1 MDQERTYC
9 KCCGHEVWPSQPE
22 ESIATQLCLIECGI
36 PSSIARGIDTWNRRK
51 LINVV
56 SEKKVR
62 VKVYDE
68 DYQDEVWDYDYIY
81 VNTYLCTDCF
91 KYGIHA
97 SICHQGRLPYLRRDV
112 NWFLE
117 WHKDIISDEEKKY
130 ALKKYKIPTEGIYN
144 CRYYRTEHTT
154 TMEDDTKYITST

>member
-9 KCCGHEVWPSQPE
+9 KCCEHEVWPSQPE
-22 ESIATQLCLIECGI
+22 ESIATQLCLIECGL
-36 PSSIARGIDTWNRRK
+36 PSSLAREIDTWNRRK

-62 VKVYDE
+62 VRVYDE
-68 DYQDEVWDYDYIY
+68 DYQEEVWDWDYTYI
-81 VNTYLCTDCF
+81 NTVFCTDCF

-117 WHKDIISDEEKKY
+117 WHKDISDEEKKY

-154 TMEDDTKYITST
+154 IMEDGTKYITST